1 MIIDYA
7 VLSHYIT
14 ETIDGDRRFYRF
26 KYNEMAEIILIDK
39 CGESDVSARGR
50 VDYLIEKNKNTVI
63 SEHLED
69 IRAFLSYKLS
79 NG

>member
-7 VLSHYIT
+7 VLSRYIT

-26 KYNEMAEIILIDK
+26 KDNEIAEIILIDK
-39 CGESDVSARGR
+39 CGESDVSARAR
-50 VDYLIEKNKNTVI
+50 VEYLIEKNKNTVI